1 MSKQQIIR
9 AWKDQAYRRGLSE
22 AERALLP
29 ENPAGRVELDA
40 ITAAEL
46 AGINGGRGLS
56 YSTNDPTAC
65 YVSTAIP
72 PRARCPRD
80 LRWRSDRAGRDAGP
94 RVGPA
99 LPIERP

>member
-9 AWKDQAYRRGLSE
+9 AWKDQTYRRGLSE

-29 ENPAGRVELDA
+29 ANPAGRVELDA

-46 AGINGGRGLS
+46 AGINGGRGF

-65 YVSTAIP
+65 YVSTA
-72 PRARCPRD
+72 D
-80 LRWRSDRAGRDAGP
+80 
-94 RVGPA
+94 PA
-99 LPIERP
+99 AC